1 MVCHKNSASLAKP
14 GQKVVHPKCMA
25 LFVPYGL
32 QNSKHFMIT
41 MGLERDFMPN
51 HSLLSAAFFCMHT
64 SFVCCIHINTNIY
77 IWAYVCESWTNV
89 RFMFMSHPWFFP
101 GADSCGSVFNSC
113 VKVQFCQV
121 HLLSVTVIW
130 IVCVYRAALY
140 VVKWP
145 RMVSGGN
152 KRYILFCY

>member
-1 MVCHKNSASLAKP
+1 MVCHKNSASLVKP

-51 HSLLSAAFFCMHT
+51 HSLLSAAFFLCRLLSCVAFIST
-64 SFVCCIHINTNIY
+64 QIY
-77 IWAYVCESWTNV
+77 TFEHMYVSWTNV